1 MTTLKIKELAAD
13 RIPRS
18 SKDIFPNDV
27 WDIERNTKEEPQ
39 PDMVDIHPSRTRRI
53 RSQPAEI
60 AAAAQR
66 NEAQRIAY
74 HLHHEAQRKIANEPK
89 TK

>member
-1 MTTLKIKELAAD
+1 LTTLKTKQLAGD
-13 RIPRS
+13 RVPKS
-18 SKDIFPNDV
+18 AKDIFPNDV
-27 WDIERNTKEEPQ
+27 WDANRNTPEEVKT
-39 PDMVDIHPSRTRRI
+39 DMVDIHPSRTRRI

-66 NEAQRIAY
+66 NEAQIIAY